1 MVEQLKAKKV
11 HWSQLE
17 EYQQVHQDTI
27 VAYLNRL
34 NRKATDIPTI
44 EAKLP
49 DSFMELHSTITKILT
64 DNDIL
69 PK

>member
-1 MVEQLKAKKV
+1 MVEELKVKRV
-11 HWSQLE
+11 PWCQLE

-34 NRKATDIPTI
+34 NRKAMDIPTI

-49 DSFMELHSTITKILT
+49 ESFMELH
-64 DNDIL
+64 
-69 PK
+69 